1 MNSAVNFILESGIS
15 LSLFSLIYV
24 LFLRKETF
32 FKLNR
37 FFLLG
42 SVLFSVVL
50 PFLRFQVFNANPVML
65 AEITVTPYRN
75 LIEAVTVYGKDLSGS
90 IEEAILSAEAIIFV
104 YLAGLVFLFLRFL
117 VRVVRIVWLI
127 SENPVRKMEGFNLIT
142 LEKDVSPFSFLN
154 YVFLS
159 DSLQKE
165 NDHHKMIAHELEHVK
180 QGHTFDVII
189 LEILSIFQWFNPFM
203 WLLRRAIRENH
214 EYLAD
219 QAVLNSGIN
228 RGYYK
233 KLLLNQYIG
242 EKFEIANNFNYS
254 LIKKRIKMMS
264 KLESSKVANWKM
276 IFGILAAA
284 GLVVVFACEKKE
296 SFEMPKSAK
305 EQTLKMTIQNEKLKI
320 EGAVENLEKVKQL
333 IADNSGLETEY
344 DSVEN
349 VLLLK
354 KENAEIKDKTGN
366 DEVFYMVEDMPEF
379 PGGETALRKEITGS
393 IQYPG
398 IAVENDIQGKVFVSF
413 VVAKNGEITNAKI
426 ARGIH
431 PALDKEALR
440 VINSLPKWDPG
451 KQKGE
456 VVNVSYT
463 VPINFA
469 LQ

>member
-1 MNSAVNFILESGIS
+1 
-15 LSLFSLIYV
+15 
-24 LFLRKETF
+24 
-32 FKLNR
+32 
-37 FFLLG
+37 
-42 SVLFSVVL
+42 
-50 PFLRFQVFNANPVML
+50 
-65 AEITVTPYRN
+65 
-75 LIEAVTVYGKDLSGS
+75 
-90 IEEAILSAEAIIFV
+90 
-104 YLAGLVFLFLRFL
+104 
-117 VRVVRIVWLI
+117 
-127 SENPVRKMEGFNLIT
+127 
-142 LEKDVSPFSFLN
+142 
-154 YVFLS
+154 
-159 DSLQKE
+159 
-165 NDHHKMIAHELEHVK
+165 
-180 QGHTFDVII
+180 
-189 LEILSIFQWFNPFM
+189 
-203 WLLRRAIRENH
+203 
-214 EYLAD
+214 
-219 QAVLNSGIN
+219 
-228 RGYYK
+228 
-233 KLLLNQYIG
+233 
-242 EKFEIANNFNYS
+242 
-254 LIKKRIKMMS
+254 MMS

-305 EQTLKMTIQNEKLKI
+305 EQMLKMTIQNEKQKI